1 MSPDAPGWE
10 HAMKE
15 EMDSLK
21 ENDIFELTT
30 LPEGRKTAGGRWVY
44 ALKENAE

>member
-1 MSPDAPGWE
+1 MSPEAPRWE

-21 ENDIFELTT
+21 ENYTFDLPT
-30 LPEGRKTAGGRWVY
+30 LQEGRKAVRGRWV
-44 ALKENAE
+44 